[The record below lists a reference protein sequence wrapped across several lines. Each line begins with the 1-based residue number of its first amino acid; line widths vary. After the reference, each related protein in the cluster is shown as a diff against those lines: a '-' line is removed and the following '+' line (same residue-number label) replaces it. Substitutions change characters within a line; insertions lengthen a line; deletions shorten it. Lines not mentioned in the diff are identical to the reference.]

1 MNEPIIE
8 FRNVNVEY
16 QLRSGPIK
24 AVNDVSLQLNKGVI
38 TALVGESGSGK
49 TTLASTVLQCLS
61 SPGVMTGGEVIYRD
75 ETDDLQDGGKTVDL
89 SKLTEKEINKY
100 RWQKISMVFQSAQS
114 ALNPVMTVYQQFA
127 ETYHAH
133 RPKSSKEEIDA
144 KVKELLSYV
153 KLDVDRVCS
162 SYPHELSGGMK
173 QRVMIAFSLLLDP
186 QVIILDEPTTALDV
200 ITQDY
205 IFRLLRQINRER
217 NISMLLLTHDMGIVA
232 KFSDYVGVMYAGRL
246 MEYGKTADVFK
257 YKYNPY
263 TEGLITATP
272 KLKGNINDMKSIK
285 GNPPN
290 LKQLPDECVFSPRCD
305 YAFEKCYTEE
315 PQLTEVSSG
324 HLVKCCKCERWGK

>member
-1 MNEPIIE
+1 MSEFIIE
-8 FRNVNVEY
+8 FRHVDVEY

-24 AVNDVSLQLNKGVI
+24 AVSDVSLQLHKGAI

-61 SPGVMTGGEVIYRD
+61 SPGVMTAGEV
-75 ETDDLQDGGKTVDL
+75 LFDGDVDL
-89 SKLTEKEINKY
+89 SKLNDKEINEY

-127 ETYHAH
+127 ETYLAH
-133 RPKSSKEEIDA
+133 RPKTPKQEIDA
-144 KVKELLSYV
+144 KVNELLSYV
-153 KLDVDRVCS
+153 KLDVERVSS

-246 MEYGKTADVFK
+246 MEYGKTTDVFK
-257 YKYNPY
+257 HRYNPY

-272 KLKGNINDMKSIK
+272 KLKGDISEMKSIK

-290 LKQLPDECVFSPRCD
+290 LKQLPCGCVFSPRCD
-305 YAFEKCYTEE
+305 YAFESCFAEE
-315 PQLTEVSSG
+315 PQLVEASG
-324 HLVKCCKCERWGK
+324 DHVVKCYKCERWGK